1 MVKSWTEVWDFRTK
15 LYSFLANCLLE
26 WIKEEDKDVL
36 TSQFWVDFPLVADN
50 PQLEAG
56 LDQLISC
63 TSQLE
68 KLSTEEALE
77 EVAVEFTDLFIGTAR
92 PKAPPIESFYF
103 SFKRTIF
110 NEKTIEMKKIL
121 NEHGLESMMKDKFP
135 EDHLGL
141 QLLLIAVQTEEFPT
155 LDEDEKRAAIEKQ
168 ISFIDEHLLSWIPG
182 VCNDAKEHGQTGFY
196 GGLLE
201 LIWGTLLWDKE
212 LLKEGAGSPKYVPS
226 S

>member
-1 MVKSWTEVWDFRTK
+1 MTKSWAEVWAFRTK

-26 WIKEEDKDVL
+26 WIQEEDKEVL
-36 TSQFWVDFPLVADN
+36 TSKFWKDFPLVAAN

-68 KLSTEEALE
+68 KLSTQEALE
-77 EVAVEFTDLFIGTAR
+77 KVSVEFTELFIGTAR

-103 SFKRTIF
+103 SNKRRIF
-110 NEKTIEMKKIL
+110 AEKTVEMKEIL
-121 NEHGLESMMKDKFP
+121 NKHGLESTKKDKFP

-141 QLLLIAVQTEEFPT
+141 QLLLIAVKTEQLTT
-155 LDEDEKRAAIEKQ
+155 LNPDEKRSAIKKQ
-168 ISFIDEHLLSWIPG
+168 ISFIDDHLLSWLPG
-182 VCNDAKEHGQTGFY
+182 ICNDAKEHGQTGFY

-212 LLKEGAGSPKYVPS
+212 LLEEGAGSPKYVF
-226 S
+226 

>member
-1 MVKSWTEVWDFRTK
+1 MMKSWTEVWAFRTK

-26 WIKEEDKDVL
+26 WIKEEDKEIL
-36 TSQFWVDFPLVADN
+36 TSQFWEDFPLVAAN

-56 LDQLISC
+56 IDQLISC
-63 TSQLE
+63 TSRLE
-68 KLSTEEALE
+68 KLSTKEALE
-77 EVAVEFTDLFIGTAR
+77 KVAVEFTELFIGTAR

-103 SFKRTIF
+103 SNKRTIF
-110 NEKTIEMKKIL
+110 NEKTVEMKDIL
-121 NEHGLESMMKDKFP
+121 NKHGLESTKKDKFP

-141 QLLLIAVQTEEFPT
+141 QLLLIAVKSEQLNT
-155 LDEDEKRAAIEKQ
+155 LDSDERRTAIKKQ
-168 ISFIDEHLLSWIPG
+168 ISFIDDHLLSWLPG
-182 VCNDAKEHGQTGFY
+182 ICNDAKEHGQTGFY

-212 LLKEGAGSPKYVPS
+212 LLEEAAGSPKYVS